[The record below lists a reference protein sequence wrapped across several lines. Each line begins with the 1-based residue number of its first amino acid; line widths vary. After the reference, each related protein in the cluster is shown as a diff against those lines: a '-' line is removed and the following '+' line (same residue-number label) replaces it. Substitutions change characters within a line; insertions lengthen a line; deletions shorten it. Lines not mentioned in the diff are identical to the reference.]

1 MRNNTKLK
9 SVTQKKTILMR
20 NNMNLKSVPLK
31 IKTYDEKQ
39 YDAKNGI
46 LKKNMPYAEKHPNAC
61 PNPRR
66 VETNH
71 TFATNYNNK
80 SEYTKTEEG

>member
-9 SVTQKKTILMR
+9 SVPQKKTILMK

-39 YDAKNGI
+39 YDDKNGI
-46 LKKNMPYAEKHPNAC
+46 LKKKHAIC
-61 PNPRR
+61 R
-66 VETNH
+66 E
-71 TFATNYNNK
+71 A
-80 SEYTKTEEG
+80 S